1 MRPSI
6 RVATLIA
13 GALLTAGLT
22 TGCSSSGDDSKA
34 PAASGKSPEAPSGD
48 IAEQPAGK
56 SGKTPVTIG
65 DSGTYQAVDSASGAR
80 TQTSVTFKDV
90 RAVQASEIKA
100 TKPPQH
106 QYLVLTFTVKN
117 TGDKDGAFHPQRL
130 KWTDGQSPERS
141 VATTEKSGSGQ
152 NLDATLH
159 PGQSVTGDVVLDI
172 PGAGGILRYYDGS
185 GPVSLSFE
193 VPAD

>member
-6 RVATLIA
+6 RVATLLA

-22 TGCSSSGDDSKA
+22 TGCSPSGDDSKK
-34 PAASGKSPEAPSGD
+34 PAAAGSSPEAPSGD
-48 IAEQPAGK
+48 VTGK
-56 SGKTPVTIG
+56 SGKTPITIG
-65 DSGTYQAVDSASGAR
+65 DFGTYEAVDGASGAR
-80 TQTSVTFKDV
+80 TRMSVTFKDL

-106 QYLVLTFTVKN
+106 QYVVLTFTVKN
-117 TGDKDGAFHPQRL
+117 TGDKDGAFHPQQL
-130 KWTDGQSPERS
+130 KWTDGESPERA

-152 NLDATLH
+152 NLDTTFHA
-159 PGQSVTGDVVLDI
+159 GRSATGDVVLDI
-172 PGAGGILRYYDGS
+172 PGAGGTLRYYDGS

-193 VPAD
+193 LPAD